1 MFAMNNKDR
10 INENNDTIN
19 RLAKLVKQKALSSN
33 PKLARTK
40 DEMSAMLT
48 DKNIGKVVKYL
59 GESEAAVGIPIA
71 VDDAMSSVYFD
82 ISKDIDPTVFDLNI
96 DNNYAANL

>member
-1 MFAMNNKDR
+1 MSVMNNKDR

-19 RLAKLVKQKALSSN
+19 RLTKLVKQKALTSN
-33 PKLARTK
+33 PKLARSEE
-40 DEMSAMLT
+40 EMSAMLI
-48 DKNIGKVVKYL
+48 DKNVGKVVKYL

-71 VDDAMSSVYFD
+71 IDDAMSSVYFD

-96 DNNYAANL
+96 DNNYAVNL

>member
-1 MFAMNNKDR
+1 MSEITNKDR
-10 INENNDTIN
+10 INENNDRIN
-19 RLAKLVKQKALSSN
+19 SLIELVKQKALTSN
-33 PKLARTK
+33 PKYVATEE
-40 DEMSAMLT
+40 EMEAMLT

-59 GESEAAVGIPIA
+59 GESEAAVGTPIA

-96 DNNYAANL
+96 DNNHAVNL